1 MKTVSCLVVAFL
13 AGATVA
19 AFAAEHTIKQKG
31 KMFSESA
38 ITVKKGEKVT
48 FVNDDNVAH
57 NIFSTSSGNDF
68 NLGLLTPGN
77 SASVAF
83 DKAGNVDVICA
94 IHPQMKMKV
103 TVTD

>member
-1 MKTVSCLVVAFL
+1 MKTLTCLVAAFL

-19 AFAAEHTIKQKG
+19 AFAAEQTIRQKG
-31 KMFSESA
+31 KMFSQSA
-38 ITVKKGEKVT
+38 VTVKKGEKIT
-48 FVNDDNVAH
+48 FLNDDNVAH

-77 SASVAF
+77 SASVSF
-83 DKAGNVDVICA
+83 DKAGDVDVICA

-103 TVTD
+103 KVTD

>member
-1 MKTVSCLVVAFL
+1 MKILTCLVAAFL

-19 AFAAEHTIKQKG
+19 AFAAEQTIKQKG
-31 KMFSESA
+31 KMFSERA

-68 NLGLLTPGN
+68 NLGLLTPGS